1 MRCSARLTA
10 AVARTRTKQ
19 FKRVTLGCF
28 AVTLAALGF
37 LGIADGY
44 DLNLP
49 QWAVVGGL
57 LTLGAAAG
65 PVQVYMAERK
75 GGGLGAARE
84 GREGGRESF
93 CARVACV

>member
-1 MRCSARLTA
+1 M
-10 AVARTRTKQ
+10 
-19 FKRVTLGCF
+19 TLGCF

-37 LGIADGY
+37 LGIAEGY

-65 PVQVYMAERK
+65 PVQVCCRWRER
-75 GGGLGAARE
+75 ARE
-84 GREGGRESF
+84 GRERGRESF